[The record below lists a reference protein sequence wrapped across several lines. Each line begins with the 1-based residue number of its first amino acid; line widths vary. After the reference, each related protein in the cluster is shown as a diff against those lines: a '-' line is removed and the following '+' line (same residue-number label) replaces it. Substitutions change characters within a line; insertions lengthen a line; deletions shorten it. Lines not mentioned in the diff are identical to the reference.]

1 MKDFHGAE
9 DLFGAMLQ
17 RGEAVPFD
25 VHHRHFL
32 SSCEGTL
39 WIQNDSILFEPRMGS
54 HHVEFMTAQVRVFRV
69 SGDTVRFEI
78 RNQKNKRKRFAFFP
92 TAVTEPDEEAVDLV
106 VPDEYHDDRGKLL
119 HVMTRLWETH
129 IQ

>member
-1 MKDFHGAE
+1 M
-9 DLFGAMLQ
+9 
-17 RGEAVPFD
+17 
-25 VHHRHFL
+25 
-32 SSCEGTL
+32 
-39 WIQNDSILFEPRMGS
+39 
-54 HHVEFMTAQVRVFRV
+54 

-78 RNQKNKRKRFAFFP
+78 RNEKNKRKRFAFFP

-129 IQ
+129 IQWGQLLRRSSIDSFSFMARPAFY